1 METVYNCR
9 RYQYETGEH
18 ITFYH
23 HAINAGKEKPEDSL
37 LNKTHD
43 ISDRTPEAEKHA
55 MTVSASRAKNNVYR
69 IARSNKWDWFITLT
83 FDRTK
88 TDASDYD
95 LVLYRLKI
103 FLNNLQKRKCPDMKY
118 IIVPELHKDKE
129 HYHFHGLLANVD
141 NLTFKAW
148 KVDRKK
154 KQIIYNIT
162 DWSYGFTTATKVLD
176 TGRVSSY
183 ITKYITK
190 SVDEHL
196 KEKHRYY
203 YSRNCHIAEE
213 EHFLL
218 DEEDFRKIYADRI
231 VYVKTVDIPQAG
243 QQITYYE
250 LKY

>member
-1 METVYNCR
+1 M
-9 RYQYETGEH
+9 
-18 ITFYH
+18 
-23 HAINAGKEKPEDSL
+23 
-37 LNKTHD
+37 KTTID
-43 ISDRTPEAEKHA
+43 KAE
-55 MTVSASRAKNNVYR
+55 
-69 IARSNKWDWFITLT
+69 L
-83 FDRTK
+83 
-88 TDASDYD
+88 
-95 LVLYRLKI
+95 
-103 FLNNLQKRKCPDMKY
+103 
-118 IIVPELHKDKE
+118 
-129 HYHFHGLLANVD
+129 
-141 NLTFKAW
+141 
-148 KVDRKK
+148 K

-196 KEKHRYY
+196 KEKRRYY

-231 VYVKTVDIPQAG
+231 VYVKTVDIPQAS

>member
-55 MTVSASRAKNNVYR
+55 MAVSASRAKNNVYR

-83 FDRTK
+83 FDRK
-88 TDASDYD
+88 KVDASDYD
-95 LVLYRLKI
+95 LVVQRLND
-103 FLNNLQKRKCPDMKY
+103 FLWNIKQRKCPDMKY

-148 KVDRKK
+148 KIDRKK
-154 KQIIYNIT
+154 NQIIYNIT

-183 ITKYITK
+183 ITK
-190 SVDEHL
+190 
-196 KEKHRYY
+196 
-203 YSRNCHIAEE
+203 
-213 EHFLL
+213 
-218 DEEDFRKIYADRI
+218 
-231 VYVKTVDIPQAG
+231 
-243 QQITYYE
+243 
-250 LKY
+250 